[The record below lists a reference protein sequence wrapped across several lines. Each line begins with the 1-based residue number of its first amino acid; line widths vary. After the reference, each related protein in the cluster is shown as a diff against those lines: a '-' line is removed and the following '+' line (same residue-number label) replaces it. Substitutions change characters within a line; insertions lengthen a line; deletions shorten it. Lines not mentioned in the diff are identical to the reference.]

1 MARQWKLKAC
11 SWWPDAIQKPM
22 IDSEADMNQILILPT
37 LMMLVAVV
45 LIVGVRVTWLLVDI
59 SVHLRKIRERGDV
72 L

>member
-1 MARQWKLKAC
+1 
-11 SWWPDAIQKPM
+11 
-22 IDSEADMNQILILPT
+22 MNQILILPT